1 MIELLF
7 VVLCVVKVSM
17 MLFFL
22 EMHVNFYFR

>member
-17 MLFFL
+17 MLLFL